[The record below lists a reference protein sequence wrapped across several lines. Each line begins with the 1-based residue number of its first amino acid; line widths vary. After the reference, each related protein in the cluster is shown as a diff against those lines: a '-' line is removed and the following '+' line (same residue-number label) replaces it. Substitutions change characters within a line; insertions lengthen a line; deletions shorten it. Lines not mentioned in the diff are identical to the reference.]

1 MVIKLP
7 IQWRINFAYVNLLST
22 VQSSAI
28 HGKVSFSRSQHT
40 LFNTCANV
48 LQKGTPYFF
57 VWLCIC
63 EQKLDK
69 YYIEHPIR
77 NNLQVMCNMEKE
89 IATHSSILAWRIP
102 GTEEP
107 GELLSMGSHSQTRL
121 KRCSSSSS
129 LHMVLFFFASF
140 LFYELSFPQYF
151 SI

>member
-1 MVIKLP
+1 MGKS
-7 IQWRINFAYVNLLST
+7 LS
-22 VQSSAI
+22 QE
-28 HGKVSFSRSQHT
+28 VSIPC
-40 LFNTCANV
+40 LIPV
-48 LQKGTPYFF
+48 LMYYRKEPHIF
-57 VWLCIC
+57 LCDCCIC

-121 KRCSSSSS
+121 K
-129 LHMVLFFFASF
+129 
-140 LFYELSFPQYF
+140 
-151 SI
+151 